1 MNFLLMT
8 DWYDT
13 ITIDVYKQVKYG
25 LTTAEDDKTHL
36 MRIHGRLQNGK
47 LHGLV
52 VMIGIFS
59 NDPQSLCSASRF
71 QGTSFIGHFV
81 NGHPAG
87 TCWKGLI
94 GGSWIVG
101 EVDDEGEFTGKIDIL
116 YLFRFEIITS
126 CIDRPH
132 G

>member
-36 MRIHGRLQNGK
+36 IRIQGRLQNGK

-81 NGHPAG
+81 NGHPVG

-101 EVDDEGEFTGKIDIL
+101 EVDDEGEFTGERDMVSSIKV
-116 YLFRFEIITS
+116 
-126 CIDRPH
+126 
-132 G
+132 